1 MAIEQEDNK
10 FSVTIPQ
17 PGKGAKLT
25 FSPMSP
31 HVTCTIADTWKY
43 PPPYDFYDATADPE
57 DYEEFVN
64 PEQWPQ
70 KFWQVRCEEDLIG
83 FFTASPTDDRETYEI
98 SLGLSPDLTGGGL
111 GLKFVQAGL
120 ETLAA
125 ECSPSRIVLSVAAF
139 NERAMKVYERA
150 GFRAI
155 RTYSQPTN
163 GSVYEFVEMELLV
176 SRF

>member
-1 MAIEQEDNK
+1 MTAFIY
-10 FSVTIPQ
+10 PC
-17 PGKGAKLT
+17 KGAKLS
-25 FSPMSP
+25 FSPM
-31 HVTCTIADTWKY
+31 TRDLARLIADTWKY
-43 PPPYDFYDATADPE
+43 PPPYDFYDAAADPE

-83 FFTASPTDDRETYEI
+83 FFTAAPIEDGEAYEI
-98 SLGLSPDLTGGGL
+98 SLGLNPDLTGGGL
-111 GLKFVQAGL
+111 GLKFLLAGL

-125 ECSPSRIVLSVAAF
+125 ECSPSRVVLSVAAF

>member
-1 MAIEQEDNK
+1 MATVN
-10 FSVTIPQ
+10 FPS
-17 PGKGAKLT
+17 KGVKLS
-25 FSPMSP
+25 FSPMNL
-31 HVTCTIADTWKY
+31 HVACIIADTWKY
-43 PPPYDFYDATADPE
+43 PPPYDFYDAAADPE

-70 KFWQVRCEEDLIG
+70 KFWQVRCEENLIG
-83 FFTASPTDDRETYEI
+83 FFTASPTEDRETYEI

-111 GLKFVQAGL
+111 GLKFVLAGL

-125 ECSPSRIVLSVAAF
+125 ECSPSRVVLSVAAF

>member
-1 MAIEQEDNK
+1 MT
-10 FSVTIPQ
+10 SVLC
-17 PGKGAKLT
+17 PGFRLKCY
-25 FSPMSP
+25 FSPM
-31 HVTCTIADTWKY
+31 TRDLARLIADTWEY
-43 PPPYDFYDATADPE
+43 PPPYDFYDAAADPE

-70 KFWQVRCEEDLIG
+70 KFWQARCEEDLIG
-83 FFTASPTDDRETYEI
+83 FFTASPTEDRETYEI

-111 GLKFVQAGL
+111 GLKFVLAGL

-125 ECSPSRIVLSVAAF
+125 ECSPSRVVLSVAAF